1 MNQSLPPI
9 PRVTRIYLEQGCS
22 EGERNHTL
30 FHATCQLRDA
40 RWPEE
45 IIYNVLIRRAML
57 DGLHERE
64 ARTTID
70 SALKGNARESIT
82 KPSNAAGTAPA
93 SRYTLE
99 REYAREEPMEEK
111 AKPVRYPLD
120 ESEDLPE
127 PMDNPTERFL
137 KVLYKDNDKIQLV
150 VAELN
155 EDGGESPTGNAVI
168 LPVKSWLEKIREKG
182 TVSEIF
188 ASYDE
193 GGKRVE
199 KGMYFSINPL
209 KEVKDGRKM
218 ANIARYDYAL
228 IEFDTISL
236 KQQWQLIRMSKIPA
250 ATVSYSGGKSI
261 HALVRV
267 DARSKEEYAAR
278 VKKLMDHFSEYDV
291 DTQNKDPSRLSRIPG
306 PTRADTGKGQ
316 TLLAVNIGC
325 ESWEDW
331 MDSLEDTF
339 PDILTQEE
347 FYNEEITRPPAII
360 DGLLDRQMSM
370 VLGGS
375 SKTYKSWT
383 LLDMAVSVANGLP
396 FWGIPVTRG
405 KVLYIN
411 FEIQKY
417 YMRER
422 VKKVCKAKQCELPT
436 DNLYIWNLRGKA
448 QALEAIRPKFTRVM
462 VNAGFSMVILD
473 PIYKTLGDRD
483 ENAAGDINSLMNEM
497 ESLAVE
503 TGAAVVF
510 ATHFSKGNQS
520 SKNPL
525 DRVSGSGVFARSP
538 DTIMVMTEH
547 EEDGCYTVEA
557 TVRNHETPRPFV
569 VRMAFPLFERQERL
583 DPAKLKG
590 PSTVAETRHND
601 VLKSIIFMLDSATW
615 RPQSEVINA
624 LKEDGVTETTVK
636 RIIAQAV
643 QDKKIIREIDPKDS
657 RQKRLR
663 RDPSI
668 RIVF

>member
-1 MNQSLPPI
+1 M
-9 PRVTRIYLEQGCS
+9 YLEQGCGA
-22 EGERNHTL
+22 GERNNTL

-40 RWPEE
+40 RWPED

-64 ARTTID
+64 ARATID
-70 SALKGNARESIT
+70 SALKGHAPRERIT
-82 KPSNAAGTAPA
+82 AASNAAGTTPA
-93 SRYTLE
+93 SRYTPE
-99 REYAREEPMEEK
+99 RTYKPKGEEIPAEEK
-111 AKPVRYPLD
+111 NTPVRYPLD
-120 ESEDLPE
+120 ESEELPE

-137 KVLYKDNDKIQLV
+137 KVLYKDKDKIQVV
-150 VAELN
+150 VAKLN
-155 EDGGESPTGNAVI
+155 EDEEEAPLGNSVI
-168 LPVKSWLEKIREKG
+168 LPVKDWLEKIKEKG
-182 TVSEIF
+182 SISDIF
-188 ASYDE
+188 ASYDSA
-193 GGKRVE
+193 GNRQNQ
-199 KGMYFSINPL
+199 GMYFSINPL
-209 KEVKDGRKM
+209 RLPKEGRKM
-218 ANIARYDYAL
+218 NNIERYDYAL
-228 IEFDTISL
+228 VEFDTISI

-250 ATVSYSGGKSI
+250 ATVCFSGGKSL

-278 VKKLMDHFSEYDV
+278 VRKLLDHFSEYDV
-291 DTQNKDPSRLSRIPG
+291 DIANKDPSRLSRIPG
-306 PTRADTGKGQ
+306 PTRADTGQTQ
-316 TLLAVNIGC
+316 TLLAVNMGC
-325 ESWEDW
+325 ESWDDW

-347 FYNEEITRPPAII
+347 FYNEDITKPPPII
-360 DGLLDRQMSM
+360 EGFLDRQMSM

-383 LLDMAVSVANGLP
+383 LLDMAISVANGQP
-396 FWGIPVTRG
+396 FWGIPTQRG

-422 VKKVCKAKQCELPT
+422 VKKVCNAKKCDLPT
-436 DNLYIWNLRGKA
+436 DNLYIWNLRGMA

-510 ATHFSKGNQS
+510 ATHFSKGNQAT
-520 SKNPL
+520 KNPM

-547 EEDGCYTVEA
+547 EEDGCYTVES
-557 TVRNHETPRPFV
+557 TVRNHETPKPFV
-569 VRMAFPLFERQERL
+569 VRMAFPLFERQDRL
-583 DPAKLKG
+583 DPSKLKG
-590 PSTVAETRHND
+590 PSSAAETKNSE
-601 VLKSIIFMLDSATW
+601 VSKSIIFMLDTATW
-615 RPQSEVINA
+615 RPQAEVIKA
-624 LKEDGVTETTVK
+624 LKEDGVTETTTKRVLAQMVK
-636 RIIAQAV
+636 EN
-643 QDKKIIREIDPKDS
+643 KIIREEDPSDK

-668 RIVF
+668 RITW